1 MNLELKVKDLI
12 KKDLE
17 DSGFKLISV
26 KYEKE
31 NKNYFLRIVVDREEI
46 VTMDDCLEATKII
59 DKLLDEA
66 DPIDREYILDVSSNE
81 RGGK

>member
-31 NKNYFLRIVVDREEI
+31 DKNYFLRIVIDREEI

>member
-31 NKNYFLRIVVDREEI
+31 DKNYFLRIVVDREEI